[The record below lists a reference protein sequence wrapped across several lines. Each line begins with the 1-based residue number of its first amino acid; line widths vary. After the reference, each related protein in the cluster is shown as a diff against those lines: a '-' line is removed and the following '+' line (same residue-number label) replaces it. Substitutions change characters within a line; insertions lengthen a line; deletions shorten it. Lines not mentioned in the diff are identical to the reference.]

1 MIKLPKQVEPMKELE
16 QIETEYLN
24 PTPDRDVDQKM
35 VDLVSD
41 EVISRL
47 TGERILELGVGDQ
60 IWTPKLLDKFTDV
73 TSIDASSGLLEAMA
87 GKLANHSNGQH
98 WSSVC
103 SFFED
108 YQPHKL
114 FDTVL
119 ATFVLEHVDDPALII
134 HRAYQNWLKP
144 KGKLAIVVPHAL
156 SLHRRLAVKL
166 GIASYPGELGETDQR
181 MGHKHCFTCYEM
193 EKIIVGAGFK
203 IIEQKG
209 MFTKVLPNS
218 MLVSCSDQQLR
229 SLFELGMDLPIEYS
243 ATIYFLA
250 EKNLD

>member
-1 MIKLPKQVEPMKELE
+1 MIELTKQVESTRELE

-24 PTPDRDVDQKM
+24 PTPDRGVDQKM
-35 VDLVSD
+35 VNLVSD
-41 EVISRL
+41 EIISRL

-60 IWTPKLLDKFTDV
+60 IWTPKLLDKFPDV
-73 TSIDASSGLLEAMA
+73 TSIDASSGLLEAMK
-87 GKLANHSNGQH
+87 GKLANHPNGQH

-108 YQPHKL
+108 YQPHEL

-181 MGHKHCFTCYEM
+181 LGHKHNFICYEM
-193 EKIIVGAGFK
+193 EKIIVEAGFK

-229 SLFELGMDLPIEYS
+229 GLFELGMDLPIEHS